1 MKVNRIDAYITNE
14 CFGTKAE
21 VVSVV
26 SGNEVKVMFIK
37 LYGDGT
43 ATHMSE
49 RPKKV

>member
-1 MKVNRIDAYITNE
+1 LQISQQNV
-14 CFGTKAE
+14 CVGTKAE

-26 SGNEVKVMFIK
+26 SQHEVKVMFVK

-49 RPKKV
+49 RHNTV